1 MRIDTTRRL
10 LFAVLLERER
20 QRRRDELAR
29 LEAHRATVAAQVS
42 VVGRDGYSG
51 PPVVP
56 LPRA

>member
-29 LEAHRATVAAQVS
+29 LEAHRATVAAQAS
-42 VVGRDGYSG
+42 ANGRDGYGGS
-51 PPVVP
+51 PVVP